1 MPTSCPD
8 SRSSPAELIHGTTSE
23 IVRQWRLLLAL
34 EGRSR
39 GLTLTEAQNVAGD
52 GVSERTIR
60 RDFEALTQAGFPIE
74 TIKRDGKTAFTL
86 NRDVF
91 KGVAAAGFSLSELCA
106 LHLSR
111 TVLTAVAGGPFR
123 DSLASAFDKL
133 YDALP
138 PSMWKFIESLPDAL
152 GAKEHA
158 SRPRGAASAKSID
171 ALMSAILG
179 RRRVRMRYHSFSSQ
193 QIKDYIVEPY
203 RLAYAQ
209 GGLYLQAFVPD
220 YSEMRTFAVQ
230 RIEQAVALE
239 ETFNPVESAE
249 AEVFPDS
256 LGAFSGTPE
265 PVVIEFTADEAPYV
279 RERAVPRVAADRRS
293 AGRTHPPDDERGDR
307 LGAAGVGDGLWAGG
321 EGDQPAGVREADRRE
336 PRRNARDLPED
347 RIGIDRGP
355 LPPLLLVGQL
365 EDREVQVRRVARRV
379 AGGADVADHLRR
391 A

>member
-1 MPTSCPD
+1 MERHT
-8 SRSSPAELIHGTTSE
+8 E

-34 EGRSR
+34 EGVSR
-39 GLTLTEAQNVAGD
+39 GLTLAEAQAEAGD

-74 TIKRDGKTAFTL
+74 TGKRDGKTTFFL
-86 NRDVF
+86 NREVF
-91 KGVAAAGFSLSELCA
+91 RGVAAAGFSLSELCA

-111 TVLTAVAGGPFR
+111 TVLTAVAGGPFK

-158 SRPRGAASAKSID
+158 TRPRSAGSAKSVD
-171 ALMSAILG
+171 ALMQAILG

-209 GGLYLQAFVPD
+209 GGLYLQAFVPE
-220 YSEMRTFAVQ
+220 YGEMRTFAAQ
-230 RIEQAVALE
+230 RIESAVGME
-239 ETFNPVESAE
+239 DSFNPVPNSPSD
-249 AEVFPDS
+249 VFADS

-265 PVVIEFTADEAPYV
+265 TVVIEFTAAEAPYV
-279 RERAVPRVAADRRS
+279 REREFHRSQQIEELPGGKIRLTMNVVIDWELQAWVMGFGPAARVLQPEAFAKRIVESLEETR
-293 AGRTHPPDDERGDR
+293 ATYLRTE
-307 LGAAGVGDGLWAGG
+307 
-321 EGDQPAGVREADRRE
+321 
-336 PRRNARDLPED
+336 
-347 RIGIDRGP
+347 
-355 LPPLLLVGQL
+355 
-365 EDREVQVRRVARRV
+365 
-379 AGGADVADHLRR
+379 
-391 A
+391 

>member
-1 MPTSCPD
+1 MERHT
-8 SRSSPAELIHGTTSE
+8 E

-39 GLTLTEAQNVAGD
+39 GLTLNEAQIEAGD

-74 TIKRDGKTAFTL
+74 TSKRDGKTAFVL

-138 PSMWKFIESLPDAL
+138 PSMWKFIETLPDAL

-158 SRPRGAASAKSID
+158 ARPRSAAQAKSVD
-171 ALMSAILG
+171 ALMQAILG

-239 ETFNPVESAE
+239 ESFNPVESAE
-249 AEVFPDS
+249 AEVFPHS

-265 PVVIEFTADEAPYV
+265 TVVIEFTADEAPYV
-279 RERAVPRVAADRRS
+279 REREFHAS
-293 AGRTHPPDDERGDR
+293 QQIT
-307 LGAAGVGDGLWAGG
+307 
-321 EGDQPAGVREADRRE
+321 
-336 PRRNARDLPED
+336 DLPGG
-347 RIGIDRGP
+347 RIRLTMNVVIDWELQAWVMGFGP
-355 LPPLLLVGQL
+355 AAKVIQPEAFAKRIVESL
-365 EDREVQVRRVARRV
+365 EETRATY
-379 AGGADVADHLRR
+379 LRTE
-391 A
+391 

>member
-1 MPTSCPD
+1 MRTPCTPLHPIAYHCILRTHLREHATAGKTHRLERL
-8 SRSSPAELIHGTTSE
+8 SRMERHTE

-39 GLTLTEAQNVAGD
+39 GLTLNEAQIEAGD
-52 GVSERTIR
+52 GVSDRTIR

-74 TIKRDGKTAFTL
+74 TTKRDGKTAFAL

-123 DSLASAFDKL
+123 ESLASAFDKL

-138 PSMWKFIESLPDAL
+138 PPMWKFIESLPDAL

-158 SRPRGAASAKSID
+158 TRPRGAASAKSVD
-171 ALMSAILG
+171 ALMQAILG

-193 QIKDYIVEPY
+193 QVKDYIVEPY

-239 ETFNPVESAE
+239 ESFNPVESAGSD
-249 AEVFPDS
+249 AGRS
-256 LGAFSGTPE
+256 RCHRRLQR
-265 PVVIEFTADEAPYV
+265 EAP
-279 RERAVPRVAADRRS
+279 RTLSRS
-293 AGRTHPPDDERGDR
+293 WCP
-307 LGAAGVGDGLWAGG
+307 
-321 EGDQPAGVREADRRE
+321 REAA
-336 PRRNARDLPED
+336 ARPE
-347 RIGIDRGP
+347 
-355 LPPLLLVGQL
+355 L
-365 EDREVQVRRVARRV
+365 
-379 AGGADVADHLRR
+379 ADT
-391 A
+391 

>member
-1 MPTSCPD
+1 MERHT
-8 SRSSPAELIHGTTSE
+8 E

-34 EGRSR
+34 EGRAR
-39 GLTLTEAQNVAGD
+39 GMTLLEAQGEAGD
-52 GVSERTIR
+52 GVSDRTIR

-74 TIKRDGKTAFTL
+74 TAKRDGKTVFLL

-106 LHLSR
+106 LYLSR
-111 TVLTAVAGGPFR
+111 TVLSAVTGGPFR
-123 DSLASAFDKL
+123 ESLASAFDKL

-138 PSMWKFIESLPDAL
+138 PSMWKFIEDLPDAL

-158 SRPRGAASAKSID
+158 SRPRGAASAKAID

-179 RRRVRMRYHSFSSQ
+179 RRRVRMRYHSFSSKQ
-193 QIKDYIVEPY
+193 VKDYLVEPY

-239 ETFNPVESAE
+239 ESFSPVEGSPS
-249 AEVFPDS
+249 VFPHS

-265 PVVIEFTADEAPYV
+265 NVVIEFTAAEAPYV
-279 RERAVPRVAADRRS
+279 REREFHS
-293 AGRTHPPDDERGDR
+293 SQLIE
-307 LGAAGVGDGLWAGG
+307 
-321 EGDQPAGVREADRRE
+321 
-336 PRRNARDLPED
+336 DLPNG
-347 RIGIDRGP
+347 RIRLTMDVVTDWELQAWVMGFGP
-355 LPPLLLVGQL
+355 AAKVIHPAAFAQRIVESL
-365 EDREVQVRRVARRV
+365 EEAR
-379 AGGADVADHLRR
+379 ATYLRTE
-391 A
+391 